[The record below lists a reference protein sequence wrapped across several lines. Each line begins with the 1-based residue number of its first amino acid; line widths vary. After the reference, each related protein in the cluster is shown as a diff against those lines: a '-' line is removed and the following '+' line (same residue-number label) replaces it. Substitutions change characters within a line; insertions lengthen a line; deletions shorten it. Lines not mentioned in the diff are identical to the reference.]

1 MSTDLK
7 STTSKTLMG
16 KFSKHAYYYFQA

>member
-1 MSTDLK
+1 MSRDLK

-16 KFSKHAYYYFQA
+16 KFSKHAYYFQA